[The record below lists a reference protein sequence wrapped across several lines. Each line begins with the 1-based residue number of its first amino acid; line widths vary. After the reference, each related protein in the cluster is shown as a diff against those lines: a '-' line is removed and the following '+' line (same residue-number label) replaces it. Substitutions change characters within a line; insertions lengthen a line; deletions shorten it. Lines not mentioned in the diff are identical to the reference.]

1 MCHGK
6 RSDLFVEES
15 LGRVVPACSSEP
27 CESAGGYF
35 SNLFLVNTS
44 GCREGIQ
51 VCRPVK
57 AERDTNSPTPLDNY
71 FKRKLMHVDMK
82 EVYVYQHERGTL

>member
-35 SNLFLVNTS
+35 SNLCLVNTH
-44 GCREGIQ
+44 
-51 VCRPVK
+51 
-57 AERDTNSPTPLDNY
+57 LDAG
-71 FKRKLMHVDMK
+71 K
-82 EVYVYQHERGTL
+82 ESKSVGQ